1 MAKNGTVFDFK
12 LFKRL
17 LTFTRPYRGTFAF
30 VAFTAVGLSVAG
42 LLGPIFLK
50 NTIDLGML
58 PKDYALMVFYISLIM
73 SALVLEVIFQFS
85 FIYYANWLGQTV
97 IRDLRLQLFGKMMR
111 FKMSYFDKSAVG
123 RLTTRTVNDI
133 QTIASIFSEGLFTI
147 ASDLLK
153 MLVIAAYMLY
163 ESWQLALI
171 SFSILPVL
179 LYATRVF
186 QRAMKSAFED
196 VRNQVANLNT
206 FVQERITGMKIVQ
219 IFVREKT
226 EYDTFVKINQEH
238 KRAWIRTVWYNS
250 IFFPIAEISGSVALG
265 LIVWYGG
272 MNVMPASVIDDSGLT
287 LGLITAFVQLS
298 QMLFRPLR
306 MIADKFNTLQMGM
319 VAANRV
325 FGILDTEANLPDTG
339 LQAPKEISGNIEF
352 SKVHFGYNPKEP
364 VIRDI
369 SFSVPAGQ
377 TIALVGATGAGKST
391 IINLLSRFYEIDQ
404 GQITIDGI
412 SIRDYTLAGLRQ
424 HIAVVLQDVFLFAD
438 TILNN
443 ITLGDPNIS
452 EAMVIEAAKEI
463 GVHDFISSLP
473 GGYHYNVKE
482 RGSTLSS
489 GQRQLIAFLRA
500 FVSRPSVL
508 ILDEATS
515 SVDSYS
521 EELIQNAT
529 DRITQGR
536 TSIVIAHRLA
546 TIQKADQIL
555 VMEAGKIVERGRH
568 AELIKK
574 SEGHYKGLYEVQF
587 MNASASTTH

>member
-1 MAKNGTVFDFK
+1 
-12 LFKRL
+12 
-17 LTFTRPYRGTFAF
+17 
-30 VAFTAVGLSVAG
+30 
-42 LLGPIFLK
+42 
-50 NTIDLGML
+50 ML
-58 PKDYALMVFYISLIM
+58 PRDYDLMLFYISLIVV
-73 SALVLEVIFQFS
+73 ALILEVVFQFS

-97 IRDLRLQLFGKMMR
+97 IRDLRIKLFDKMMR
-111 FKMSYFDKSAVG
+111 FKMAYFDKSAVG

-133 QTIASIFSEGLFTI
+133 ETIASIFSEGLFTI
-147 ASDLLK
+147 ASDVLK
-153 MLVIAAYMLY
+153 MLVIAVYMLY

-171 SFSILPVL
+171 SFSILPIL

-186 QRAMKSAFED
+186 QRAMKGAFED

-219 IFVREKT
+219 IFVREQT
-226 EYDTFVKINQEH
+226 EYDTFVAINKEH
-238 KRAWIRTVWYNS
+238 RKGWIKTVWYNS

-272 MNVMPASVIDDSGLT
+272 MNVVPEEALKDSGMT

-325 FGILDTEANLPDTG
+325 FEILDTRAHIQDQG
-339 LQAPKEISGNIEF
+339 SHAPEHIKGDIEF
-352 SKVHFGYNPKEP
+352 KGVRFGYIPEEP
-364 VIRDI
+364 VIKDI
-369 SFSVPAGQ
+369 SFSVEAGQ

-391 IINLLSRFYEIDQ
+391 IINLLTRFYEINQ
-404 GQITIDGI
+404 GQIDIDGVGI
-412 SIRDYTLAGLRQ
+412 SEFSLAGLRS

-438 TILNN
+438 TILHN
-443 ITLGDPNIS
+443 ITLGDPEIT
-452 EAMVIEAAKEI
+452 EAMVVAAAKEI

-482 RGSTLSS
+482 RGTTLSS

-500 FVSRPSVL
+500 FVSKPSIL

-529 DRITQGR
+529 DRITRGR

-555 VMEAGKIVERGRH
+555 VMEQGQIIERGRH
-568 AELIKK
+568 SELIKK
-574 SEGHYKGLYEVQF
+574 DQGHYKSLYEVQF
-587 MNASASTTH
+587 LAEPDTVS